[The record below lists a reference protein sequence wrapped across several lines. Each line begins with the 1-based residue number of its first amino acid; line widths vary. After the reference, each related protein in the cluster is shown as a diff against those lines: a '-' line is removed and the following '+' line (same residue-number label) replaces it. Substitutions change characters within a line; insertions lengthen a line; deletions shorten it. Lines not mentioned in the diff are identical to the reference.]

1 MNRLKTFWEHINQ
14 PLLNPDRRNV
24 DHGALWRLY
33 RSYFIRPHL
42 KRLLIT
48 VFFGFLVGQPIWY
61 FFSACGRYIAD
72 DIVQVELQAKE
83 RAKSTSVDVSWPDE
97 NRTFQPDAQVALRS
111 SWSQQHD
118 QAVGL
123 TVPEKLR
130 RLRNLALLICAVV
143 LLRYFAHKAMQN
155 AGIIVSQDVKYRLRQ
170 TLYNKLHALPM
181 RYHDTQST
189 GKMMTNLFSDVE
201 VIHNQ
206 PMMLTFAIPM
216 NIATMVIGLVILL
229 GIDVKLSLLVL
240 LALPAYALTYRF
252 FHKRL
257 RTVNTN
263 LRERQGWLNGYINN
277 RVRNFYLVK
286 SFVRERF
293 EGIDFL
299 RRNRPIIQDAIT
311 NSLLGALFTAACGV
325 ISGVCMVAV
334 LWLGALRVRDG
345 QMTLGTLLLFYA
357 SAGLMFSPVAQLA
370 THITTLHCLAAVAH
384 KIVRVLDEP
393 ISIANAENPIALPD
407 QPPSLEF
414 RNVTMHYDANR
425 DPALKD
431 ISFSIPAGHTLCVMG
446 PSGAGKS
453 TLARLACRIY
463 DPTGGEIFLDGLDIR
478 SYRLGDLRDK
488 LGYVHQEP
496 IIFDGT
502 IRQNIS
508 YGSEQAPPQQMVSAA
523 RNAQIHDF
531 IQRLPE
537 RYDTITAERGLTLSG
552 GQKQRVNLARVL
564 LYEPLLLVLDDCT
577 SALDAETEVKLINRF
592 EQALARRTAILVTH
606 RISIAMKCDTVLIL
620 EEGRIAEHGRPAD
633 LLASG
638 GTFRAMHELQNEKP
652 STPAAQPT
660 S

>member
-1 MNRLKTFWEHINQ
+1 MNRLKSFWEHINQ
-14 PLLNPDRRNV
+14 PLLNPDRRDV
-24 DHGALWRLY
+24 SSRALWRLY
-33 RSYFIRPHL
+33 RSYFIRPHW
-42 KRLLIT
+42 KRLVIILI
-48 VFFGFLVGQPIWY
+48 FGTAVGHPIWY

-72 DIVQVELQAKE
+72 DIIQVELQAE
-83 RAKSTSVDVSWPDE
+83 ELAKAESVDISRPNE
-97 NRTFQPDAQVALRS
+97 NRTFQPDVLAARRS
-111 SWSQQHD
+111 SWSERHD
-118 QAVGL
+118 LAVGR

-130 RLRNLALLICAVV
+130 LLRNLALLIGTVV
-143 LLRYFAHKAMQN
+143 LLRYLAHKHMQT
-155 AGIIVSQDVKYRLRQ
+155 AGIVVSQDVKYRLRQ

-201 VIHNQ
+201 VIHHQ
-206 PMMLTFAIPM
+206 PVILTFNIPM
-216 NIATMVIGLVILL
+216 NIATMFIGMAILL
-229 GIDVKLSLLVL
+229 SIDVRLSLLVF
-240 LALPAYALTYRF
+240 LALPAYALSYCF

-263 LRERQGWLNGYINN
+263 LRERQGRLNSYVNN
-277 RVRNFYLVK
+277 RVKNFYLVK

-299 RRNRPIIQDAIT
+299 RRARPIIQDTIA
-311 NSLLGALFTAACGV
+311 NSLLSGIFSVVCGV
-325 ISGVCMVAV
+325 ISGLCMVAV

-345 QMTLGTLLLFYA
+345 QMTLGTLLLFYG

-370 THITTLHCLAAVAH
+370 AQVTTMHRLAAAAQ

-393 ISIANAENPIALPD
+393 ISISNADNPIALPD
-407 QPPSLEF
+407 QPPSIEF
-414 RNVTMHYDANR
+414 RHVSMHYDANR

-431 ISFSIPAGHTLCVMG
+431 ISFAIPAGQTLCVMG

-463 DPTGGEIFLDGLDIR
+463 DPTGGEVFLDGVDIR
-478 SYRLGDLRDK
+478 TYRLSDLRDK

-502 IRQNIS
+502 IRQNIA

-577 SALDAETEVKLINRF
+577 SALDAETEVKLIQSF
-592 EQALARRTAILVTH
+592 EQALAGRTAILVTH
-606 RISIAMKCDTVLIL
+606 RISIAMKCDSVLVL
-620 EEGRIAEHGRPAD
+620 EEGRIVEHGSPTD
-633 LLASG
+633 LLAADG
-638 GTFRAMHELQNEKP
+638 AFRAMHELQNKKSP
-652 STPAAQPT
+652 TPAALAT
-660 S
+660 